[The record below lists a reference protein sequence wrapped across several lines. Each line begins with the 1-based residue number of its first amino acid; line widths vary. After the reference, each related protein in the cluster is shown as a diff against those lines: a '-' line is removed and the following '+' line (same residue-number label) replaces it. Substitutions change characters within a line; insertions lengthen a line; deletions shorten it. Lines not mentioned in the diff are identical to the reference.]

1 MKFWLHCLRFCRTPR
16 MVGLLWQIALTP
28 FRMICTHLG
37 APCCHA
43 VGVPRWKLT
52 NRRWGL
58 LKKHLGSAGEGKLQG
73 RMRPPS
79 TSIGTLIHASEL
91 VPDSPDL
98 PCDTFYAL
106 MHPSGLRVFRHDS
119 FYIHLSIS
127 PDSFPNSPD
136 SPLSPNCSG
145 VVIFTRT

>member
-1 MKFWLHCLRFCRTPR
+1 MKFWLHFLGFCRILG
-16 MVGLLWQIALTP
+16 MVVLLWQIALTP

-58 LKKHLGSAGEGKLQG
+58 LKKRMGSAGEGKLQG

-79 TSIGTLIHASEL
+79 ASIATLVHASGL
-91 VPDSPDL
+91 ASDSPDF
-98 PCDTFYAL
+98 PCDAFYAL
-106 MHPSGLRVFRHDS
+106 VHPSGLRVFRHYS
-119 FYIHLSIS
+119 FYIHLSMS
-127 PDSFPNSPD
+127 PDSFRT
-136 SPLSPNCSG
+136 LR
-145 VVIFTRT
+145 TRP